1 MIWLIPRTILS
12 KKTFLALDFL
22 KPGSVIM
29 IDSSEKTKMKNS
41 ISFWFPP
48 QIFLKHFSPYLFFDT
63 LSSPIKKEWEGV
75 KNYCVFI

>member
-1 MIWLIPRTILS
+1 MIWPIPRTILS

-48 QIFLKHFSPYLFFDT
+48 QIF
-63 LSSPIKKEWEGV
+63 
-75 KNYCVFI
+75 